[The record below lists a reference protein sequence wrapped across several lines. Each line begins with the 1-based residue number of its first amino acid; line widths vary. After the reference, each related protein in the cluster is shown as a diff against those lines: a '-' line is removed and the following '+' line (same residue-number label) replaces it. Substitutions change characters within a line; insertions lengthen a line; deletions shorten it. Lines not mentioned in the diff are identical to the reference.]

1 MRAPSRR
8 RRSPSAARSF
18 AAAAAASRRRR
29 PSSSARSRSRP
40 LSPLCSSWAPEPSS
54 SIYSQPI
61 RLSAIESSSRYQ
73 TRKPSTWDPEP
84 SVVFFRLMWCSWLKC
99 DVVAC
104 GRAHSRSRL
113 RSSAGNRGQGPP
125 EAYIHICIDI
135 YAHVQIYIQI
145 YIHTHPYGDRG
156 QGPPETYYYC
166 IIRPHQTLC
175 CAPPRLCMCISIYI
189 GRGNALYR

>member
-1 MRAPSRR
+1 MFEVLHRTHSCATSAGLAP
-8 RRSPSAARSF
+8 
-18 AAAAAASRRRR
+18 
-29 PSSSARSRSRP
+29 
-40 LSPLCSSWAPEPSS
+40 CSSSS

-156 QGPPETYYYC
+156 QGPPETSSDAFL
-166 IIRPHQTLC
+166 R
-175 CAPPRLCMCISIYI
+175 APAPMHVYIYLHRAGQCPI
-189 GRGNALYR
+189 